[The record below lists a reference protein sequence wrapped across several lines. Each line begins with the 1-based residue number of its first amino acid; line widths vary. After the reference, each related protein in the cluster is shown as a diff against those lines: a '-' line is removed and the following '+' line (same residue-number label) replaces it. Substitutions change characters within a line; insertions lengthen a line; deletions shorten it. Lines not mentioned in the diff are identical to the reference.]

1 MELTTAASA
10 NPSGRTLPAT
20 AQLTSHPLFRQLL
33 VMVGI
38 AISVAIGVA
47 VVLWSQTPSYSL
59 LYGSLGEKGAQEV
72 LDALQKAGIEY
83 RVEAGSGAVMVPSRK
98 LHEVRMKLASQ
109 GLPHGDGLGFE
120 LLQQDTGL
128 GTSQLLTQ
136 ARHHRAL
143 EGELARTIATLSAV
157 ESARVHLALPKQS
170 VFVRKRV
177 PPTAS
182 VVLQLHAGRS
192 LERSQVDAIIHLV
205 ASSVPELEAGHVTVV
220 DQKGTLLNGDRQ
232 SPEMRLTSTQFEYAR
247 QLEDHFRQRIE
258 TLLAPIVGAEA
269 VRAQVTAD
277 IDFTVTEQTE
287 ERFNPDQPALRSE
300 QVNEESSRLSAVQ
313 GVPGALSNQPPAPA
327 SAPEKVAA
335 QPAAKGAAPAPATAE
350 AARPEEPLNTS
361 RRATRNFELDKTIS
375 HIRHSPASLR
385 RLSVAVVVDDTL
397 APGAEGEPPV
407 RRERSPEEI
416 ERIAGLVR
424 DAVGYNAQRGDSVRV
439 VNAAFRPAEDVQ
451 TTMPGFWEEA
461 WFWDVLRQVG
471 GLALALVLIMGVLRP
486 TLKRLMASVPMPAI
500 AVAGA
505 GGAETQGVRG
515 ALDGRYEAGA
525 PAALGGPREQIRL
538 PGPGDYQE
546 TLEAARGLVK
556 EDPKRVAQLVKTW
569 VAENG

>member
-1 MELTTAASA
+1 MELTTATSP
-10 NPSGRTLPAT
+10 NPSGRALPAT
-20 AQLTSHPLFRQLL
+20 AQLTGHPLFRQLL

-47 VVLWSQTPSYSL
+47 AVLWSQTPSYSL
-59 LYGSLGEKGAQEV
+59 LYGNLGEKGAQEV
-72 LDALQKAGIEY
+72 LDALQKAGVDY
-83 RVEAGSGAVMVPSRK
+83 RVEAGSGAIMVPSRK

-157 ESARVHLALPKQS
+157 EGARVHLALPKQS

-192 LERSQVDAIIHLV
+192 LERSQVDAIVHLV
-205 ASSVPELEAGHVTVV
+205 ASSVPELEASHVTVV

-232 SPEMRLTSTQFEYAR
+232 SPEMRLNATQFEYAR
-247 QLEDHFRQRIE
+247 QLEDHYRQRIE
-258 TLLAPIVGAEA
+258 TLLAPIIGAES

-300 QVNEESSRLSAVQ
+300 QVNEEASRLSSVQ
-313 GVPGALSNQPPAPA
+313 GVPGALSNQPPQPA

-335 QPAAKGAAPAPATAE
+335 QPGGAAKGGTPAPAAAE
-350 AARPEEPLNTS
+350 PAKPEEPLSTS

-385 RLSVAVVVDDTL
+385 RLSVAVVVDDAVVT
-397 APGAEGEPPV
+397 GAEGEPPV
-407 RRERSPEEI
+407 RRERTPEEI

-424 DAVGYNAQRGDSVRV
+424 ESVGYNAQRGDSVRV
-439 VNAAFRPAEDVQ
+439 VNAAFRPADEVQ
-451 TTMPGFWEEA
+451 ATSPGFWEEA

-471 GLALALVLIMGVLRP
+471 GLALALVLILGVLRP

-500 AVAGA
+500 AVAG
-505 GGAETQGVRG
+505 GGEAQGVRG
-515 ALDGRYEAGA
+515 ELDGRYETGA
-525 PAALGGPREQIRL
+525 PGALAGPREQVRL
-538 PGPGDYQE
+538 PGPGNYQE
-546 TLEAARGLVK
+546 MLDAARGLVK

-569 VAENG
+569 VGENG